1 MTQEQWTAVDD
12 YITDL
17 LVRPDAALQAALDES
32 IKAGLPPHHVSPA
45 QGKLLQLLVR
55 MRRAQNILE
64 IGTLGGYST
73 IWLARGLSTGGR
85 VVTLE
90 SNAGHAEVART
101 NIARAELA
109 EVVEIRVGP
118 ALDTLPQLAAEKSGP
133 FDFIFIDA
141 DKSNN
146 EPYLSSALRLS
157 ATGTVIIADN
167 VVRSGAVVHEASSD
181 PSVMGARR
189 LMEALAAEHRVIATA
204 LQTVGAK
211 GHDGFVLALV
221 L

>member
-1 MTQEQWTAVDD
+1 MRKKLWTAVDD
-12 YITDL
+12 YFADL
-17 LVRPDAALQAALDES
+17 LARPDAPLQAALDES
-32 IKAGLPPHHVSPA
+32 LKAGLPPHQVAPA

-55 MRRAQNILE
+55 LRGAQNILE

-73 IWLARGLSTGGR
+73 IWLARGLGADGR

-90 SNAGHAEVART
+90 SEARHAGIARA
-101 NIARAELA
+101 NIARAGLA

-118 ALDTLPQLAAEKSGP
+118 AVETLSRLVQEGVRP
-133 FDFIFIDA
+133 FDLIFIDA
-141 DKSNN
+141 DKANN
-146 EPYLSSALRLS
+146 DRYLHCALELS
-157 ATGTVIIADN
+157 DTGTVIIADN
-167 VVRSGAVVHEASSD
+167 VVFGGAVIDEASTN
-181 PSVMGARR
+181 PSVVGARR
-189 LMEALAAEHRVIATA
+189 FMEALAAEPRVTATA

>member
-1 MTQEQWTAVDD
+1 MRKKLWTAVDD
-12 YITDL
+12 FIADL
-17 LVRPDAALQAALDES
+17 LVRPGASLQTALDES
-32 IKAGLPPHHVSPA
+32 LKAGLPPHQVAPA

-55 MRRAQNILE
+55 LRGAQNILE

-73 IWLARGLSTGGR
+73 IWLAQGLGADGR

-90 SNAGHAEVART
+90 SDARHAEIARA
-101 NIARAELA
+101 NIARAGLA

-118 ALDTLPQLAAEKSGP
+118 AVDTLSRLVQESVEP

-141 DKSNN
+141 DKTNN
-146 EPYLSSALRLS
+146 DRYLRWALELS
-157 ATGTVIIADN
+157 DTGTLIIADN
-167 VVRSGAVVHEASSD
+167 VVRGGTVIDEAITD
-181 PSVMGARR
+181 PSVVGIRR
-189 LMEALAAEHRVIATA
+189 FMEALAAEPRVSATA
-204 LQTVGAK
+204 LQTVGEK

>member
-12 YITDL
+12 YIADL

-32 IKAGLPPHHVSPA
+32 IKGGLPPHQVSAA

-55 MRRAQNILE
+55 MRGAQNILE

-85 VVTLE
+85 LVTLE

-146 EPYLSSALRLS
+146 EPYLSSALELS
-157 ATGTVIIADN
+157 ATGTVIVADN
-167 VVRSGAVVHEASSD
+167 VVRGGAVLDEASSD
-181 PSVMGARR
+181 PSVRGARR
-189 LMEALAAEHRVIATA
+189 LMEALAAEHRVNASA
-204 LQTVGAK
+204 LQTVGVK